1 LLHLLS
7 AVVGT
12 SQTNGDDARTSAYR
26 GQSGHRGGIAQRPTL
41 THLCHS
47 TINFV
52 VMHNAAFLH
61 RMW

>member
-26 GQSGHRGGIAQRPTL
+26 GQSGHRGDIAQRPTL
-41 THLCHS
+41 TQLRHARLK
-47 TINFV
+47 IF
-52 VMHNAAFLH
+52 AAQKYCSFL
-61 RMW
+61 R

>member
-26 GQSGHRGGIAQRPTL
+26 GQSGHHGDIAQRPTL
-41 THLCHS
+41 TRCGHKPD
-47 TINFV
+47 
-52 VMHNAAFLH
+52 
-61 RMW
+61 